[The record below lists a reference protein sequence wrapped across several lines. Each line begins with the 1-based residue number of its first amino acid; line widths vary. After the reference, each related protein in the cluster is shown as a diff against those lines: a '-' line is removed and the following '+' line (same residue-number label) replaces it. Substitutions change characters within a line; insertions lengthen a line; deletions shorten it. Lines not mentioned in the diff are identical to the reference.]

1 MCEQGHSFYIVSTKP
16 SGRSAVRCRTKTCPV
31 RGMLTSQR
39 DAVTL
44 TVSLE
49 NSGIEISTQ
58 ILLVREITA
67 TTLAWSRF
75 VSTSSDRGNYRKAV
89 RRSVNLLENFGQN

>member
-49 NSGIEISTQ
+49 TSGIEILTQ
-58 ILLVREITA
+58 LLLVREITA
-67 TTLAWSRF
+67 TTLAWWRF
-75 VSTSSDRGNYRKAV
+75 V
-89 RRSVNLLENFGQN
+89 

>member
-1 MCEQGHSFYIVSTKP
+1 MASPAGETVALKIIESSGEEEEKKSAPIP
-16 SGRSAVRCRTKTCPV
+16 SRYCAVRCRTKTCPV

-49 NSGIEISTQ
+49 TSGIEISQ
-58 ILLVREITA
+58 Q
-67 TTLAWSRF
+67 F
-75 VSTSSDRGNYRKAV
+75 
-89 RRSVNLLENFGQN
+89 FGINDKL